1 MAGNVFG
8 LGSSTF
14 SGVHI
19 SYIYD
24 IYIYHIYICLSYPE
38 SVNPQWSM
46 PTLLL

>member
-24 IYIYHIYICLSYPE
+24 IYIYIIYIFACLIL
-38 SVNPQWSM
+38 NQ
-46 PTLLL
+46 